1 MLPSL
6 LNQVEIKLLF
16 SRLVNPA
23 FSEARLPEHALPFS
37 VSWSG
42 VLTMVE
48 GAPWLEG
55 GLRKLI

>member
-1 MLPSL
+1 MLPNL

-16 SRLVNPA
+16 SRLVNLA
-23 FSEARLPEHALPFS
+23 FPDARLTEHVLPFS

-55 GLRKLI
+55 G